1 MAWAFL
7 RGNVRAAVVRG
18 GMYEAWSGKRQRTPK
33 HPRGLTLLA
42 ACDQAQTCRDQ
53 LHSATLSSLAASTL
67 NIAAALLIHRPSLCT
82 LTITHTSCTSL
93 PLLPP
98 TRSCDD
104 AAHLLSQAPLRFF
117 DHNRSWVFKETEDVA
132 KFYTFSRV
140 LGQGQFGT
148 TRLVTELLTGKEYA
162 CKSISKKKLKREDE
176 VEDVR
181 REVQVRPPESLG
193 RLRGRL
199 MCTPCIMGRQAC
211 LWARDVRWQ
220 LQGGTFALRVRAG
233 AGAVPKTSCSLSNVC
248 AHGFHAL

>member
-1 MAWAFL
+1 MI
-7 RGNVRAAVVRG
+7 
-18 GMYEAWSGKRQRTPK
+18 KRRPAEINCTLQPC
-33 HPRGLTLLA
+33 HPLLPF
-42 ACDQAQTCRDQ
+42 
-53 LHSATLSSLAASTL
+53 TL
-67 NIAAALLIHRPSLCT
+67 NIAAALLIHRPSLPT
-82 LTITHTSCTSL
+82 LTITHTSCTPL

-148 TRLVTELLTGKEYA
+148 TRLVTELATGKEYA

-181 REVQVRPPESLG
+181 REVQVRQRQSLG

-199 MCTPCIMGRQAC
+199 LCTP
-211 LWARDVRWQ
+211 
-220 LQGGTFALRVRAG
+220 
-233 AGAVPKTSCSLSNVC
+233 
-248 AHGFHAL
+248 